1 MIKVY
6 TKQQC
11 PYCEMTKDYLMRQAI
26 VFEEINV
33 TEDADALAF
42 IKEQGHRTV
51 PQIYNDN
58 TILVEGGWSGL
69 QALGRDA
76 LLKAIG

>member
-1 MIKVY
+1 
-6 TKQQC
+6 
-11 PYCEMTKDYLMRQAI
+11 MTKDYLMRQAI

>member
-6 TKQQC
+6 TKLQC

-26 VFEEINV
+26 VF
-33 TEDADALAF
+33 EDADALAF